1 VRSPLSSVAVLAL
14 SLIASAAA
22 AQSQAPAA
30 PPAQPSVDDVIK
42 SVRAD
47 LQGARADIM
56 AKNLSLTGDQA
67 AKFWPVF
74 NEYQKEQ
81 NLIIESQMKDLSAY
95 AENYATLDDKGAL
108 ALMNAHFTRDA
119 NMNALRQKW
128 LGEFQ
133 KVLPTRLAV
142 RAMQIDRRL
151 SLIAQVQLSTQIPLV
166 H

>member
-1 VRSPLSSVAVLAL
+1 MRKPLSLVVVLAL
-14 SLIASAAA
+14 SLTASVAV

-30 PPAQPSVDDVIK
+30 APAQPSIDDVIK
-42 SVRAD
+42 SIRAD

-56 AKNLSLTGDQA
+56 AKNLGLTGEQA
-67 AKFWPVF
+67 AKFWPMF

-81 NLIIESQMKDLSAY
+81 NVIIEAQMKDLNTY
-95 AENYATLDDKGAL
+95 AETYATLDDKGAL

-119 NMNALRQKW
+119 NMNALRQKY
-128 LGEFQ
+128 LVEFQ
-133 KVLPTRLAV
+133 KVLPAKLAV

-151 SLIAQVQLSTQIPLV
+151 SLIAQVELSTQIPLV